1 MTKCNERENKA
12 ALIEAINNY
21 ATSLDGLFVA
31 DNLRVISMREQTKRM
46 HARVTGEDLCNT
58 NIASLADFIA
68 CEMEGINGGGWQ
80 YDTDEVIEMV
90 EGVKWGG

>member
-1 MTKCNERENKA
+1 MTKCNVRENKT

-31 DNLRVISMREQTKRM
+31 DNLRVISMLEQTKKM
-46 HARVTGEDLCNT
+46 HARAAREDLCNT
-58 NIASLADFIA
+58 NFASLADFIA

-80 YDTDEVIEMV
+80 YGTDEVIEMV
-90 EGVKWGG
+90 ERV

>member
-1 MTKCNERENKA
+1 MTKCNERENKVV
-12 ALIEAINNY
+12 LIDAINNY
-21 ATSLDGLFVA
+21 ATRLDGLFVA

-46 HARVTGEDLCNT
+46 HERVAGEDLCNT

-80 YDTDEVIEMV
+80 YGTEEVIEMV
-90 EGVKWGG
+90 KRV

>member
-31 DNLRVISMREQTKRM
+31 DNLRVISMLEQTKKCM
-46 HARVTGEDLCNT
+46 QEPLGETYSIQTLHH
-58 NIASLADFIA
+58 
-68 CEMEGINGGGWQ
+68 
-80 YDTDEVIEMV
+80 
-90 EGVKWGG
+90 